1 MVNLDSFG
9 ARAHRTART
18 MANGPSP
25 RKPPVSELSEDLA
38 LVERMLAGEESAF
51 DAFAERCLPPLYRF
65 ASARLRGDR
74 ELTLDTVQTALAKAI
89 PKLGTYRGD
98 APLVAWLCACCRNE
112 ILMRARRLASAPAEV
127 EIDEDLGGRIEP
139 AAGYRAPGPA
149 GVEEALLRA
158 EEAARVHAAL
168 DLLPERYSR
177 ALEWKYL
184 ERLPVREIAARLEL
198 SEKATESL
206 LTRARNAFRSGYRDL
221 EAGLASGS
229 GAAGR
234 KGVET

>member
-1 MVNLDSFG
+1 MEILAGSDRQAAWEVGGVAL
-9 ARAHRTART
+9 T
-18 MANGPSP
+18 MTGGDPGRCSP
-25 RKPPVSELSEDLA
+25 VTDPNHDLA
-38 LVERMLAGEESAF
+38 LVERMLAGEERAF

-74 ELTLDTVQTALAKAI
+74 DLVLDTVQTALAKAI
-89 PKLGTYRGD
+89 PKLDTYRGD
-98 APLVAWLCACCRNE
+98 APLAAWLCACCRNE

-127 EIDEDLGGRIEP
+127 ALDESLDGRLEP
-139 AAGYRAPGPA
+139 AAGYRAAAPA
-149 GVEEALLRA
+149 GAEEALLRA

-168 DLLPERYSR
+168 DLLPERFAR

-198 SEKATESL
+198 SEKAAESL
-206 LTRARNAFRSGYRDL
+206 LTRARNAFRSGYREL
-221 EAGLASGS
+221 ES
-229 GAAGR
+229 GR